1 MSGRGFGQPSS
12 LADRL
17 PAAGQCCRRCSQS
30 RQHIFFPRSAVR
42 TQECAAAEEFMRGV
56 RLAYPEVAAAV
67 RTAQL
72 AHKLLARKAAFLSD
86 LNKTGATGRQ
96 GFIAHMQR

>member
-1 MSGRGFGQPSS
+1 
-12 LADRL
+12 
-17 PAAGQCCRRCSQS
+17 
-30 RQHIFFPRSAVR
+30 
-42 TQECAAAEEFMRGV
+42 MRGV